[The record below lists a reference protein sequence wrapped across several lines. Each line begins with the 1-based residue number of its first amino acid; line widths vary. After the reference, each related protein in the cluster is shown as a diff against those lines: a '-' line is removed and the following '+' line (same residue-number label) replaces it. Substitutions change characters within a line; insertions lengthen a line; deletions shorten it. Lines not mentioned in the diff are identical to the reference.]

1 MHDLPSLGHS
11 DGFSGC
17 FIGVVGFSGSGG
29 VRRCTISYFYVFFS
43 RGSSQEGSNHTHEF
57 TISLSQLL
65 SSLESASEWFQ
76 EKKGDFLG
84 LSYFFVAM

>member
-1 MHDLPSLGHS
+1 MTPPSLDHS

-29 VRRCTISYFYVFFS
+29 VRRCTISYFFVLFS
-43 RGSSQEGSNHTHEF
+43 RGSSQEGSNYTHEF

-65 SSLESASEWFQ
+65 YDLIRLTFYIWVLF
-76 EKKGDFLG
+76 
-84 LSYFFVAM
+84 